1 MIMLFH
7 YFSSLKVPFES
18 EEQATVAWNSLRVDP
33 EPKRGGSSKIL
44 KVEGQDLIVDFKCEE
59 ARTLRV
65 AVNTFF
71 DLLYL
76 VIQTMDKFSLE

>member
-1 MIMLFH
+1 MPH
-7 YFSSLKVPFES
+7 
-18 EEQATVAWNSLRVDP
+18 QATLKIPFQTQDQAKIAWNSLRVDP
-33 EPKRGGSSKIL
+33 EPKRSGVEKTL

-65 AVNTFF
+65 SVNSFY

-76 VIQTMDKFSLE
+76 VVQTMDQFPLEQ

>member
-1 MIMLFH
+1 MPH
-7 YFSSLKVPFES
+7 
-18 EEQATVAWNSLRVDP
+18 QATLKIPFQTQDQATIAWNSLRVDP
-33 EPKRGGSSKIL
+33 EPKRSGVEKTL

-65 AVNTFF
+65 SVNSFY

-76 VIQTMDKFSLE
+76 VVQTMDRFPLEQ

>member
-1 MIMLFH
+1 MPH
-7 YFSSLKVPFES
+7 QATLKIPFQTQD
-18 EEQATVAWNSLRVDP
+18 QATVAWNSLRVDP
-33 EPKRGGSSKIL
+33 EPKRSGVEKTL

-65 AVNTFF
+65 SVNSFY

-76 VIQTMDKFSLE
+76 VVQTMDRFPLEQ

>member
-1 MIMLFH
+1 MPH
-7 YFSSLKVPFES
+7 
-18 EEQATVAWNSLRVDP
+18 QATLKIPFQTQDQAKIAWNSLRVDP
-33 EPKRGGSSKIL
+33 EPKRSGVEKTL

-65 AVNTFF
+65 SVNSFY

-76 VIQTMDKFSLE
+76 VVQTMDQFPLDQ

>member
-1 MIMLFH
+1 MPH
-7 YFSSLKVPFES
+7 
-18 EEQATVAWNSLRVDP
+18 QATLKIPFQTQDQATIAWNSLRVDP
-33 EPKRGGSSKIL
+33 EPKRSGVEKTL

-65 AVNTFF
+65 SVNSFY

-76 VIQTMDKFSLE
+76 VVQTMDQFPLDQ

>member
-1 MIMLFH
+1 MPH
-7 YFSSLKVPFES
+7 
-18 EEQATVAWNSLRVDP
+18 QATLKIPFQTQDQATIAWNSLRVDP
-33 EPKRGGSSKIL
+33 EPKRSGVEKTL

-65 AVNTFF
+65 SVNSFY

-76 VIQTMDKFSLE
+76 VVQTMDQFPLEQ

>member
-1 MIMLFH
+1 MHELN
-7 YFSSLKVPFES
+7 LKVPFES